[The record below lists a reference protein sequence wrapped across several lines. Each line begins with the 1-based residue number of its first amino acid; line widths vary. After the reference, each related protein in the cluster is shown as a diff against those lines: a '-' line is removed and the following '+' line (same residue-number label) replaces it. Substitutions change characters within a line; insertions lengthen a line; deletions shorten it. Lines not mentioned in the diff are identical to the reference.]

1 MNPVNWFEIP
11 AKDINESKAFYEY
24 VFDIEMQVT
33 EMGPLTMAWFP
44 FDHEKPGCAGT
55 LVEAESYNPSH
66 DGSTVYFSVDDVAPV
81 FQSDNK
87 LHNWLSLCNR
97 RRYADID

>member
-66 DGSTVYFSVDDVAPV
+66 NGSMVYSFVESIESTLAKVKESGGKVIAEKVDIGY
-81 FQSDNK
+81 
-87 LHNWLSLCNR
+87 LT
-97 RRYADID
+97 